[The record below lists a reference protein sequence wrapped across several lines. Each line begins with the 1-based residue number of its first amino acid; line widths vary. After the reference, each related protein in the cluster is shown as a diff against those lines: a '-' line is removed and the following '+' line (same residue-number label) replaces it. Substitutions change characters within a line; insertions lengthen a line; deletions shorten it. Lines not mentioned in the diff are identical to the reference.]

1 MGFRR
6 IPIPRFAENFGS
18 WAHNPVRSVFRGF
31 GEGRNAV
38 TPLLS
43 RICKELPWN
52 QEFRRNPPFYPL
64 DSREL
69 LYRDT
74 LFFFFLSRKKAE

>member
-1 MGFRR
+1 MDSQR
-6 IPIPRFAENFGS
+6 IPIPAFAGNFGS

-31 GEGRNAV
+31 GERRDAV

-52 QEFRRNPPFYPL
+52 QEFRKNPSFYPL

-74 LFFFFLSRKKAE
+74 FFSFFISRKKTE